1 MVLAIDN
8 GPDVTQVATWI
19 LAAGGVVFSVVMV
32 WRTLRAHRRHRTSGV
47 AFPGLL
53 RLTVRSVALGVMLAL
68 VCVMLVVGVSVIDP
82 NRSPQFVGYYWLV
95 VLILLV
101 WLLVLAVTDL
111 LHATRRLNRF
121 LDWEK
126 EGGKKRRD
134 EGPRSKEQG
143 PRSDD

>member
-53 RLTVRSVALGVMLAL
+53 RLTVRRVAL
-68 VCVMLVVGVSVIDP
+68 GVSVIDP

-134 EGPRSKEQG
+134 EGPRSKAQG